1 MIKMKKSHNGTFFV
15 VGSTGFEPVTSAMST
30 QRSKPTELTART
42 SSVKKISI
50 KKPSEFSDGLLL
62 LLGSNQRPSD

>member
-15 VGSTGFEPVTSAMST
+15 GSTGFEPVTFAMST
-30 QRSKPTELTART
+30 QRSKPTELTARP

>member
-1 MIKMKKSHNGTFFV
+1 MIKNEKVPLISGTFF

-30 QRSKPTELTART
+30 QRSKPTELTARP

-50 KKPSEFSDGLLL
+50 KKPSEISDGLAPPAGLEPATL
-62 LLGSNQRPSD
+62 